1 MPIPYFA
8 EHQND
13 VFIPALAAALVATL
27 LLTIPVLAAPL
38 LRAAPRRRAL
48 NAVTIVLGAL
58 ALVVAG
64 LQAWAGFGALD
75 AQHDDLRSGLASR
88 YGLQLRDD
96 QVSTLI
102 EGGSVRVTADGATRT
117 VKLIPTGDDEYVP
130 ADGSGAALPA
140 GG

>member
-1 MPIPYFA
+1 LPIPYFA

-13 VFIPALAAALVATL
+13 VFIPALVAALVATV

-38 LRAAPRRRAL
+38 LRRARRRRAFS
-48 NAVTIVLGAL
+48 AVAMVLGAL

-64 LQAWAGFGALD
+64 LQTWAGFRALD
-75 AQHDDLRSGLASR
+75 AQHDGLRSALASR
-88 YGLQLRDD
+88 YGLQLGND
-96 QVSTLI
+96 QVSTLL

-117 VKLIPTGDDEYVP
+117 VKLVPSGDDEYVP
-130 ADGSGAALPA
+130 ADADGVLPA

>member
-13 VFIPALAAALVATL
+13 VFIPALVATLVATV

-38 LRAAPRRRAL
+38 LRRARRRRRLTPA
-48 NAVTIVLGAL
+48 AIVLGVV

-64 LQAWAGFGALD
+64 VQVAAGFGALE
-75 AQHDDLRSGLASR
+75 AQHAHVRRALASR
-88 YGLQLRDD
+88 YGLQLGDD
-96 QVSTLI
+96 QVSTLL
-102 EGGSVRVTADGATRT
+102 EGGTVRVTADGATRT
-117 VKLIPTGDDEYVP
+117 VKLVPAGDDYVP
-130 ADGSGAALPA
+130 ADVKGAPLPA